1 MYFSK
6 TMLVRNKL
14 FLLLMSISLTLP
26 LYSQD
31 VGEVEIEDIYV
42 SDHTFAFYLNTDG
55 MGVGYQRGWHTQF
68 ADKHVLDLS
77 FLYSN
82 HIKAVR
88 GSNFSFEGARSYSY
102 GKLYDLFLLRTG
114 YTYQKTL
121 FKKPYWGGV
130 SIDFNVSTGFTLGIG
145 LPTYLEVAYYAPG
158 GFNIIRVIERY
169 DPEKHDLSNI
179 IGGAPFY
186 ERFHNLAFRPG
197 VFGKV
202 GLVFDFSQRQERIR
216 AFAVGL
222 HLDSLFPP
230 LQQMA
235 YNDPTV
241 LYFGGYI
248 AYQFGRKKQLY
259 E

>member
-1 MYFSK
+1 
-6 TMLVRNKL
+6 MLGRNKL
-14 FLLLMSISLTLP
+14 FLLLILNCLIFP

-31 VGEVEIEDIYV
+31 AGEVEIEDIYV
-42 SDHTFAFYLNTDG
+42 SDHTFAFYVNTDG
-55 MGVGYQRGWHTQF
+55 VGVGYQRGWHTQF
-68 ADKHVLDLS
+68 ADKHVLDIS

-88 GSNFSFEGARSYSY
+88 GTNFSYEGARAYSY

-114 YTYQKTL
+114 YTYQKTV

-130 SIDFNVSTGFTLGIG
+130 SIDFNLSTGFTLGIG
-145 LPTYLEVAYYAPG
+145 LPTYLEIAYYAPG
-158 GFNIIRVIERY
+158 GYDIIRVIERY
-169 DPEKHDLSNI
+169 NPDIHDLTNI

-186 ERFHNLAFRPG
+186 ERFHKLAFRPG

-202 GLVFDFSQRQERIR
+202 GLVFDFSQRRDRIR
-216 AFAVGL
+216 AFAVGVQL
-222 HLDSLFPP
+222 ESLFPP

-235 YNDPTV
+235 YNAATPI
-241 LYFGGYI
+241 YFGGYI